1 MKNISTNDYSALVV
15 RIVTGLVMLA
25 HGVQKA
31 FGWFGGF
38 GFDGTMHFFTDT
50 IGLPYVLGVLIIIGE
65 TAGALALMA
74 GWLTRINAAGFIII
88 MLGAIVTMSWQHG
101 FYMNWYGVQTGEG
114 YELHLLMIA
123 LSLSLLLTGGGKLSV
138 DHALRKRK

>member
-74 GWLTRINAAGFIII
+74 GWLTRINAASFIII
-88 MLGAIVTMSWQHG
+88 MLGAIATMSWQHG

>member
-15 RIVTGLVMLA
+15 RVVTGLVMLA

-74 GWLTRINAAGFIII
+74 GWLTRINAASFIII

-138 DHALRKRK
+138 DQVLRKRK

>member
-15 RIVTGLVMLA
+15 RVVTGLVMLA

-31 FGWFGGF
+31 FGWFGGY

-50 IGLPYVLGVLIIIGE
+50 IGLPYFLGVLIIIGE

-88 MLGAIVTMSWQHG
+88 MLGAIATMSWQHG

-114 YELHLLMIA
+114 YELHLLMIG

-138 DHALRKRK
+138 DHVLRKRK